1 MERIKESTSF
11 AEAMELNII
20 NALCK
25 EYDSVFLTDRKTRR
39 AVPIRLSDRFKERI
53 GENTALNIMI
63 DELIRMYAE
72 NLVHPEDRAS
82 FLAVSRFDY
91 VMAEIQ
97 SKGVLKYRYRTV
109 YNGEVEYFQY
119 KVVGLGD
126 GPDYDS
132 IVIGFSN
139 ITKEASKEAEMKEK
153 LTKALQDAQ
162 QASIAKSTFLF
173 NMSHDIRTPMNAIL
187 GFTKLA
193 KRNAEDS
200 RKVTDY
206 MSKLEIAGEHLLG
219 LINDVL
225 DMSKIESGKIILE
238 PVRVDLITLAGNVRN
253 MVEEEMKK
261 RNLSFSVDVS
271 DVTDSIVLC
280 DELRMNQVILNLL
293 GNAMKFTPEGGSV
306 SVVIEQGMFQP
317 DGKCVYRF
325 LVKDTGIGMS
335 KEFQKHAFDAFEM
348 ARSST
353 ISHKQGTGLGL
364 AISKGIM
371 EIAGGTIEIESEEGE
386 GSTFTISVPLYVL
399 PEEESEYVAETRR
412 KERDFTGKVL
422 LLVEDNEMNRELAE
436 ELLTDEG
443 FVVETA
449 EDGTVAVDL
458 LKYSVTRGKSRY
470 DAVLMD
476 IQMPIMD
483 GYEATAKI
491 REFDDPAIADIPII
505 AMTANAFDED
515 RKHALEAGMNA
526 HVSKPINME
535 KLLDTLADLLNN

>member
-91 VMAEIQ
+91 VMEEIQ

>member
-53 GENTALNIMI
+53 GEDTALNIMI

-91 VMAEIQ
+91 VMEEIQ

>member
-53 GENTALNIMI
+53 GENTAPNIMI

-526 HVSKPINME
+526 HVSKPINMD

>member
-53 GENTALNIMI
+53 GEDTALNIMI

>member
-39 AVPIRLSDRFKERI
+39 AIPIRLSDRFKERI
-53 GENTALNIMI
+53 GDNTASNILI
-63 DELIRMYAE
+63 DELTRMYAE
-72 NLVHPEDRAS
+72 NMVHPEDRAS

-91 VMAEIQ
+91 VMEEIQ
-97 SKGVLKYRYRTV
+97 SKAVLKYRYRTV
-109 YNGEVEYFQY
+109 YNGVVEYFQY
-119 KVVGLGD
+119 KVVGLGN

-162 QASIAKSTFLF
+162 QASVAKSTFLF

-200 RKVTDY
+200 RKVIDY

-238 PVRVDLITLAGNVRN
+238 PVRVNLISLAGNVRN

-317 DGKCVYRF
+317 DGKCEYRF

-399 PEEESEYVAETRR
+399 PEEESEDVVEARR

-526 HVSKPINME
+526 HVSKPINMD

>member
-53 GENTALNIMI
+53 GEDTALNIMI

-91 VMAEIQ
+91 VMEEIQ

-109 YNGEVEYFQY
+109 YNREVEYFQY

>member
-53 GENTALNIMI
+53 GENTAPNIMI

-399 PEEESEYVAETRR
+399 PEEESEYVAEIRR